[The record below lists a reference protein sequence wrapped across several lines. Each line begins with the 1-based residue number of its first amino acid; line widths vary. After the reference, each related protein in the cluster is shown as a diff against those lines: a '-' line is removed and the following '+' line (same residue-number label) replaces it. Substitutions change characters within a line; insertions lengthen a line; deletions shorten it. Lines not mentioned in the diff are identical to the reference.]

1 MEHFSPIRDTCGIN
15 LQRDVWG
22 LEVER
27 EAASV
32 NVQCLH
38 FAPVVR
44 VELLSD
50 FLQEAGK
57 GTNSIRIHPSEA
69 PGHTHHYTART
80 PRHGEAGVTKA
91 SIA

>member
-1 MEHFSPIRDTCGIN
+1 MKHFLLVRDTCGIN

-27 EAASV
+27 EATSV

-38 FAPVVR
+38 FVPMVR

-50 FLQEAGK
+50 FL
-57 GTNSIRIHPSEA
+57 
-69 PGHTHHYTART
+69 
-80 PRHGEAGVTKA
+80 
-91 SIA
+91 